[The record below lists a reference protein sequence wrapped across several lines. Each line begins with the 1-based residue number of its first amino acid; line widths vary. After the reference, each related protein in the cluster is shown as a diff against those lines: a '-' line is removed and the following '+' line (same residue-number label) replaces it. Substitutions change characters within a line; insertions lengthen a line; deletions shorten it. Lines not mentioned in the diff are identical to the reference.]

1 MNGSCKFFSESSKP
15 NAVERQ
21 GACNNTVHKPII
33 RGKMQTST
41 EDKDSSLFCARYNLT
56 FSSNN
61 KFVGKQDQI
70 FPVISTNKSVR
81 TMKIA
86 NG

>member
-1 MNGSCKFFSESSKP
+1 MEAVKLFSESSKL

-41 EDKDSSLFCARYNLT
+41 EDNQRF
-56 FSSNN
+56 
-61 KFVGKQDQI
+61 KFI
-70 FPVISTNKSVR
+70 LC
-81 TMKIA
+81 KIQPDFQFQ
-86 NG
+86 

>member
-1 MNGSCKFFSESSKP
+1 MLWKGRELAITQYTSQLSEEKC
-15 NAVERQ
+15 RQ
-21 GACNNTVHKPII
+21 VLKVI
-33 RGKMQTST
+33 
-41 EDKDSSLFCARYNLT
+41 KDSSLFCARYNLT

-61 KFVGKQDQI
+61 KFVGKKDQI
-70 FPVISTNKSVR
+70 FPVISINKSVR